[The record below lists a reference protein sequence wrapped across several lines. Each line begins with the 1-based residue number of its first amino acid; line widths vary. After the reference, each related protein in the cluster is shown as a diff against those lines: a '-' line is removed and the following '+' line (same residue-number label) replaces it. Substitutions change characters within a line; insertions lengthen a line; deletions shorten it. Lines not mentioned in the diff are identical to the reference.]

1 MSEYYEARRDA
12 AGEYAAEK
20 AKEMVSDGDFDDEI
34 VEAILNGDFDDTI
47 ADYLKVKKIVHC
59 PFCGRSWSYNGN
71 QKHYA
76 TCPDCRKKVRLHPY
90 VKRGYAPFTPLKF
103 PNANYKMEKTKK

>member
-1 MSEYYEARRDA
+1 MSEWYEARQDA
-12 AGEYAAEK
+12 AAEYARECAS
-20 AKEMVSDGDFDDEI
+20 EMFSDGDFSDEI
-34 VEAILNGDFDDTI
+34 AEQILDGDFDDTI
-47 ADYLKVKKIVHC
+47 ADYLKAKKIVHC

-90 VKRGYAPFTPLKF
+90 IKRGYEGRIKIKF
-103 PNANYKMEKTKK
+103 PNRNYKLNLKRR